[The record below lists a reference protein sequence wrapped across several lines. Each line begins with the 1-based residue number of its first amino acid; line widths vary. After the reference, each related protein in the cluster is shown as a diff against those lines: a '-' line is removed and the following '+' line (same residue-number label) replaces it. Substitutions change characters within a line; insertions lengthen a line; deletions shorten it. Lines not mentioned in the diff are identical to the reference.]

1 MNFKLNEEQRE
12 LLSLIPESM
21 KKLKLNN
28 STKLILA
35 DIILWYGTEHAK
47 NNGFMYRTN
56 KDFMKDT
63 GLRSEHTVII
73 AVNKLQSLGLINREI
88 GKRKAASI
96 YTLNEVEMKKYNFII
111 KATINCSE
119 IDCNNL
125 DQCDNL
131 DCNKSK
137 IDCNKS
143 KIDCNNLDCNNS
155 DYYSDKLN
163 YNSDN
168 CSETIKRLVLKINEL
183 ENRVRQLECII
194 AVQNNS
200 NNSIDCNNSEK
211 NYCSTDIDKDI
222 EKDIEIYNT
231 LNIEDYIPYTLKEKE
246 NIDNILYS
254 NTIKE
259 KPQEIE
265 IMKSTDNHNTP
276 DTTSIEEIIKK
287 ETEVSITD
295 TPHTTSTEDNKKDIE
310 GTDNHNNTI
319 PMSEDQKKNIEGSDT
334 DTPDT
339 TSTEKEEIKKIEV
352 SSTATSEETTPHTI
366 PTEKKRKKIQ
376 ITVSTYMK
384 KDDKQIYEVCMF
396 ADTRQ
401 RTFYTLASM
410 LNYKAEKM
418 KPLVCKY
425 NGLDNLIQHYKEVGL
440 PFQYTT
446 KEYKRVLG
454 KLKYGDCILKCV
466 SNGYI
471 TTINSNELKK
481 GYKEVS
487 TSYYGYAIVS
497 DEEDTENPYTIPTEK
512 EEIKNIEGSDTDNNP
527 TDVKNTEKT
536 ENTEENTP
544 KTTSTDVSNDEKSTE
559 TAFKGSLN
567 HFLLQC
573 GTTTSK
579 SEENALEGDSDEEY
593 EVDPLTEVL
602 GIPNV
607 LPYLDPTPK
616 KKKKKDDIGITE
628 DYNRLMEELE
638 WLFSL
643 IDSNKP
649 KFFECYQSI
658 SSEIYYSNANDSE
671 KEYMDE
677 AMSDMY
683 KYAKGNTIQ
692 EIKEKKIQ

>member
-1 MNFKLNEEQRE
+1 M
-12 LLSLIPESM
+12 
-21 KKLKLNN
+21 
-28 STKLILA
+28 
-35 DIILWYGTEHAK
+35 
-47 NNGFMYRTN
+47 
-56 KDFMKDT
+56 
-63 GLRSEHTVII
+63 
-73 AVNKLQSLGLINREI
+73 
-88 GKRKAASI
+88 
-96 YTLNEVEMKKYNFII
+96 
-111 KATINCSE
+111 
-119 IDCNNL
+119 
-125 DQCDNL
+125 
-131 DCNKSK
+131 
-137 IDCNKS
+137 
-143 KIDCNNLDCNNS
+143 
-155 DYYSDKLN
+155 
-163 YNSDN
+163 
-168 CSETIKRLVLKINEL
+168 KINEL

-194 AVQNNS
+194 TVQNNS
-200 NNSIDCNNSEK
+200 NNSDKNDHCNNLDCNNSKK
-211 NYCSTDIDKDI
+211 NYCSTDIDKEI

-246 NIDNILYS
+246 NKDNILYS

-259 KPQEIE
+259 KPQDME

-276 DTTSIEEIIKK
+276 DTTSIEEINKK

-310 GTDNHNNTI
+310 GTDTPHII

-366 PTEKKRKKIQ
+366 PTEKKKKKIQ

-384 KDDKQIYEVCMF
+384 RDDKQIYEVCMF

-425 NGLDNLIQHYKEVGL
+425 KGLDNLIQHYKEVGL
-440 PFQYTT
+440 PYQYTT

-454 KLKYGDCILKCV
+454 VLKYGDCILKCV

-497 DEEDTENPYTIPTEK
+497 DEEDTENPHTIPTEK
-512 EEIKNIEGSDTDNNP
+512 EEIKKIEGSDTDNNL
-527 TDVKNTEKT
+527 TDVKDTEKT

-544 KTTSTDVSNDEKSTE
+544 ETTSTDVSDDEKSME
-559 TAFKGSLN
+559 TPFKGSLS

-573 GTTTSK
+573 GTTTST
-579 SEENALEGDSDEEY
+579 SGENALEGDSDKEY

-602 GIPNV
+602 GIPNI

-628 DYNRLMEELE
+628 DYNRIMEELE

-643 IDSNKP
+643 IDTNKP